1 MATELVARFY
11 AVYNEGR
18 VDLLDELLAPSYVGH
33 VNGREIEGVSAAKA
47 FIQAFLTAFPDVQY
61 TVEDTV
67 ESGEK
72 VVTRWSATGT
82 HQGSFG
88 GVPPTQKQVTMLGIT
103 IFALTD
109 GKIGTVWSTWD
120 LFGLM
125 QQLQS

>member
-1 MATELVARFY
+1 MATDVVAQFY
-11 AVYNEGR
+11 TVYNEGR
-18 VDLLDELLAPSYVGH
+18 IDLLDELLAPNYIGH
-33 VNGREIEGVSAAKA
+33 VNGREIVGVSAAKA
-47 FIQAFLTAFPDVQY
+47 FIQALLTAFPDAQY

-88 GVPPTQKQVTMLGIT
+88 GVPPTQKHVTMLGIT

-109 GKIGTVWSTWD
+109 GKIGTLWSTWD